1 MPGLGNSK
9 GDYKDL
15 ADLLRKEGFTTD
27 IAAVNRI
34 DWLRNAAG
42 VVDLNYWRGTLN
54 PRPTVNWSVLA

>member
-9 GDYKDL
+9 NDYIAL
-15 ADLLRKEGFTTD
+15 AELLQQEGFVTE

-42 VVDLNYWRGTLN
+42 VVDVNYWRGTLN
-54 PRPTVNWSVLA
+54 PRPTVNW